1 MSPSLWHLYTLSW
14 CRQEVDVATQLLRG
28 AINDM
33 AYECSE
39 AAAALTLKLRSFV
52 TDREASEEAFVQE
65 RTVALAAVFAERF
78 QPLDAA
84 VAERLDA
91 VRQVPTV
98 VSLRLF

>member
-1 MSPSLWHLYTLSW
+1 MVSLFSVVVV

-39 AAAALTLKLRSFV
+39 AAAALTHKLRSFV